1 MNPTPGPTLGWYGKL
16 PSLGDFASR
25 RLPAGFIEAW
35 DAWLAA
41 GLAHWRDLA
50 PDTWLTAYL
59 NGPSLRFLLMPG
71 SLTGT
76 QAAWCGV
83 LMPSVDRVGRY
94 FPLTLAQPL
103 AALPAE
109 ATVLQA
115 LLGWLRRLDDLAL
128 DALEEDWLPDQLD
141 QELARLGDW
150 RADAP
155 ARPAWPLPE
164 GLPDLLAEGAGRTLW
179 LHLDAAGHD
188 ALRWH
193 PGLPPA
199 AALPGLL
206 SPPESPPTDETSHEH

>member
-1 MNPTPGPTLGWYGKL
+1 MTTSAPALGWYGKL

-25 RLPAGFIEAW
+25 RLPTGFVEAW

-41 GLAHWRDLA
+41 GLAQWQAQA
-50 PDTWLTAYL
+50 PDAWLQDYL

-71 SLTGT
+71 TLPG
-76 QAAWCGV
+76 QAGAWCGV

-103 AALPAE
+103 AALPTDAG
-109 ATVLQA
+109 ALQA

-128 DALEEDWLPDQLD
+128 DALEEDWLPDRLD
-141 QELARLGDW
+141 DELAHLGDW

-155 ARPAWPLPE
+155 PLPTWPLPDA
-164 GLPDLLAEGAGRTLW
+164 LPALLTARDDRTLW
-179 LHLDAAGHD
+179 FCLDTQGHD
-188 ALRWH
+188 VLRWH
-193 PGLPPA
+193 DGLPPA

-206 SPPESPPTDETSHEH
+206 STPPSPPTDETPHEH